1 MHEDEYSNKVVLITG
16 GTKGLGRVLVDRF
29 LDAGAEVFTCARRAP
44 DGPLRSGERE
54 ARFAPADVRDGEQV
68 AAIVAQTVAAFG
80 RLDVLVNNAGG
91 SPAAAA
97 ADSSS
102 SFNEKIVALNLLA
115 PLAFAREAY
124 NVMKDQDEGGSIVNI
139 SSISGMRANPMG
151 VAYGAAKAG
160 LLNATQTMALEW
172 GPKVRVNAIS
182 AGPLLTD
189 GAKEFFS
196 DEDVARLSGALAT
209 KRIGRPDEIADAV
222 MFVASQRAGFM
233 TGSNMVV
240 DGGPEW
246 PQAGYP
252 KP

>member
-1 MHEDEYSNKVVLITG
+1 MDHSEFAGRAVLITG

-29 LDAGAEVFTCARRAP
+29 LAAGADVFTCARRAP
-44 DGPLRSGERE
+44 DGPLRYGDRE
-54 ARFAPADVRDGEQV
+54 ALFAPADVRDGEQV
-68 AAIVAQTVAAFG
+68 AAVVAQTVAAFG
-80 RLDVLVNNAGG
+80 RLDVLINNAGG

-102 SFNEKIVALNLLA
+102 SFNEKIIALNLLA
-115 PLAFAREAY
+115 PLAFSREAY
-124 NVMKDQDEGGSIVNI
+124 NVMRDQADGGAIVNI

-172 GPKVRVNAIS
+172 GPNVRVNAVS

-196 DEDVARLSGALAT
+196 EADITRLSDALAA
-209 KRIGRPDEIADAV
+209 KRIGTPDEIADAV
-222 MFVASQRAGFM
+222 MFVASDRAGFM
-233 TGSNMVV
+233 TGSNMVI

-252 KP
+252 R